1 MTDQEP
7 PVDDVQ
13 KALLGT
19 GNAGPY
25 TGTTASGDNPKYQ
38 EFKHRR
44 DKERDAEAEKKVDT
58 QTTEAT
64 QRYNEDPVVKESKKR
79 IGEAQATKTP
89 EEAAEVEDAENE
101 HVDNVFQERAQAAE
115 AARIQGV
122 KDRADAEAEARANE
136 EHVDPFQNS
145 DYVAPTEEEV
155 AERKEEQ
162 LRQRDEYNDQ
172 VFQDEQARK
181 EEEFYNE
188 NDPNKEGVLDPKG
201 QSARDWEERQR
212 AKIEEGREGMGP
224 GENLEEAEARRK
236 KEADEAERRRKQEEY
251 NAMVNSDDPNVRLKT
266 VEGLANERNE
276 IAMQHMKKMVNAFA
290 QTAAEMGGQMAS
302 KGWDLAGNIVK
313 MTFTQ
318 PHAMSSTSRMIGTAM
333 SALQTA
339 GDFADRSVQKYGI
352 DVNADPNLMKN
363 TIRYK
368 LYKREAEMGKN
379 TVGNTFRTISE
390 SLGNMGLQDASQM
403 TPDQLDQH
411 VQDMRAE
418 ADRLTQAL
426 KDPKLSNSERSLIK
440 AQAQHLQGYM
450 DGLAKQGAGMAQD
463 QRIAARRQKR
473 QDLATRKQNY
483 QVLADGSPNPY
494 REALEWADPRFGIEV
509 DPQTGRPTNPS
520 AYNRMLN
527 AVITQRQNEAAA
539 AERAGKKLDPA
550 REKWFND
557 LQNKI
562 YNDIQAMKQD
572 KAENPLRGRAE
583 IYVRIGRVA
592 PGFEKY
598 IDNIEQTGT
607 FPSNS
612 TQSTRAIRKVLSDY
626 LFELKDAG
634 KEGSPEYNHA
644 KALLTSMDKYNNMK
658 KLMSRIAGVMPHDAE
673 RARRIHEATEN
684 DPYVNEDFSDNG
696 KIDDYTKLV
705 EAYAHLMEHLHRDP
719 VKGGNFNPEDK
730 EYQHYEGIF
739 NDNLTYFV
747 NKWFPGAG
755 WGKGGEEEEE
765 GGDAGGTPGGGA
777 PGGAPSL
784 DDFFN
789 NDEEEDDG
797 GAPGGASPEEQIDP
811 ESGDDIDQFI
821 AEVLQRIGMGEPFEE
836 ETPQPENPNPAPQPP
851 PEGPSPQPPVDP
863 KKGDRKANARFKA
876 TFPETTQPQLRE
888 RLHYLGFEFDGYG
901 MVTDPQKYQD
911 FKDQFLKLGVGET
924 EFNKKFG
931 RMKPL
936 RMRSFAE
943 QVYIAR
949 KQLAFGPKG
958 AQNSLGAKS
967 VSGAR
972 LNSFL
977 VNNPDMAEL
986 MSKKLWG
993 EPLTE
998 EEELSVQK
1006 ALFDAGLIKRIKT
1019 PKGDVPPEQ
1028 EQSETPIEGEAEQP
1042 QLPAVTENDFIKPEI
1057 ASQFKNAGNIENIN
1071 NGIAA
1076 IQSMDRNKRAAGYND
1091 LLYGLGNEIGNDALF
1106 SEEYQ
1111 NLMQTAFMDGSS
1123 RAIQLR
1129 ANQAQDPADK
1139 LKTLMAGRLVAPE
1152 SNDSKRMLKEF
1163 LDRNVKDYDSG
1174 EVDKVVDGVLKQVQQ
1189 AQSDKDREKIINNF
1203 LESDLSPD
1211 LFNHKEGEKSGDE
1224 TPSEEE
1230 AVDPAKFAEEVV
1242 GSLDPGLFPSGETD
1256 ETPVG
1261 PDSTDQFETPSDE
1274 KLPETTESFEQDEG
1288 LGKGIKFPKDGPYKD
1303 FKSMAKAMGD
1313 EFKATDAMIAR
1324 STRSKT
1330 RIYQLIGD
1338 WLRKN
1343 GLFPQTGNDEAN
1355 GATIEGIFKYL
1366 SDNRLIND
1374 VQPKVS
1380 KKKDKSDPA
1389 LEGAKSALAAGPAA
1403 DGNSLKKDNR
1413 AVTSFNKLLKD
1424 ALKNGNLSEEEK
1436 AGIEQRFSEFMST
1449 RESDLKKQYS
1459 NLKDMTWK
1467 AQAVEDFKKT
1477 MSEIELAK
1485 ITPGKAGKIDLGEGE
1500 KPDVP
1505 KFEEIN
1511 DPEAFMRS
1519 MMDFSKKYWN
1529 DRTGYVGPEED
1540 HDVALNELDSSIKDI
1555 SARIEDL
1562 FNKDPFTEEDN
1573 NLLNR
1578 YYMIRNELENER
1590 NRWAKSKDLNE
1601 QVKLIGEFGNVFARA
1616 WNAAKNYEEENV
1628 EDLDYI
1634 NTNLGKLPFDLRKDY
1649 EQLYDALNQKVYAV
1663 RNARRAANATGNL
1676 EELEKLKNEAQNEGD
1691 FDFDSQITTA
1701 NKNKIDKV
1709 FEDIDAGVVRRE
1721 DLDQMMADIQERIDR
1736 MPKEDRKEYQDKWD
1750 AAYHKVS
1757 TADIGRGVFE
1767 SAEPM
1772 DWPHEIESEKDP
1784 EKLEKKREA
1793 YENYI
1798 GLFNKKDR
1806 GPFEKVLKEAYGKA
1820 ANRPKLSDIAGKMIQ
1835 SIQTQGAR
1843 SFNLNDS
1850 DKEAWDKA
1858 LSEASD
1864 KEKAQYEKFWDEK
1877 IKPAIEMADILE
1889 DKFQTTFGE
1898 ISGGGKDMWKLLS
1911 DKVRAAYKQSEDAGN
1926 SASAG
1931 YEELMRKM
1939 RLGGT
1944 EKIAAADLLKK
1955 AKPKEQ
1961 TTKSLSVRDLFRAR
1975 NPDWE

>member
-224 GENLEEAEARRK
+224 GENLEETEARRK

-562 YNDIQAMKQD
+562 HNDIQAMKQD

-583 IYVRIGRVA
+583 IYARIGRVA

-598 IDNIEQTGT
+598 IDNIEKTGT
-607 FPSNS
+607 FPSNT
-612 TQSTRAIRKVLSDY
+612 TQSTRAIRKVLADY
-626 LFELKDAG
+626 LTELKAAG
-634 KEGSPEYNHA
+634 KVNSPEYNHA

-658 KLMSRIAGVMPHDAE
+658 KLMSRIASLYPTGME
-673 RARRIHEATEN
+673 RARKLHELAN
-684 DPYVNEDFSDNG
+684 DQFVGETFTDDG
-696 KIDDYTKLV
+696 KIKDYMTLVQTYANLMKVLPRNPVEGGKFNPSSRKYV
-705 EAYAHLMEHLHRDP
+705 EAE
-719 VKGGNFNPEDK
+719 K
-730 EYQHYEGIF
+730 QF
-739 NDNLTYFV
+739 NDDLTYFI
-747 NKWFPGAG
+747 NKWFPDGSIARNKDDNG
-755 WGKGGEEEEE
+755 QPGNTGGNGK
-765 GGDAGGTPGGGA
+765 GGTPGGGDKGKNTDQKTIDEILDPEVVDEEGSSPITDEYILNELRRLGGYADDVPEEAAKTPTEQPAETPTEQSVVEPEAGEKPVEEGDA
-777 PGGAPSL
+777 PKPPSQQDKEFNDKYGKWMDVKEFLGERGLIKQPSDRLSL
-784 DDFFN
+784 DDYN
-789 NDEEEDDG
+789 AIRDEFLKQG
-797 GAPGGASPEEQIDP
+797 VSPEVFDKSTFATKHKPIALLPVREQAMMGVKGLKKKNVAWKKKSTKMFEENPDV
-811 ESGDDIDQFI
+811 E
-821 AEVLQRIGMGEPFEE
+821 ALVAKKVRGEP
-836 ETPQPENPNPAPQPP
+836 
-851 PEGPSPQPPVDP
+851 
-863 KKGDRKANARFKA
+863 
-876 TFPETTQPQLRE
+876 
-888 RLHYLGFEFDGYG
+888 
-901 MVTDPQKYQD
+901 VT
-911 FKDQFLKLGVGET
+911 
-924 EFNKKFG
+924 
-931 RMKPL
+931 
-936 RMRSFAE
+936 S
-943 QVYIAR
+943 
-949 KQLAFGPKG
+949 
-958 AQNSLGAKS
+958 
-967 VSGAR
+967 
-972 LNSFL
+972 
-977 VNNPDMAEL
+977 
-986 MSKKLWG
+986 
-993 EPLTE
+993 
-998 EEELSVQK
+998 EEELKIQQTMVDYGIINSIR
-1006 ALFDAGLIKRIKT
+1006 IKKT
-1019 PKGDVPPEQ
+1019 PKGDVPPGQ

-1042 QLPAVTENDFIKPEI
+1042 QLPAVTENDFIKPEV
-1057 ASQFKNAGNIENIN
+1057 ASQFKDPQSIESIN
-1071 NGIAA
+1071 NGLAEIANA
-1076 IQSMDRNKRAAGYND
+1076 ASNAGAARAYD
-1091 LLYGLGNEIGNDALF
+1091 DVLWGLANELGDDALLSDEYKDLMDNAL
-1106 SEEYQ
+1106 SEGSDR
-1111 NLMQTAFMDGSS
+1111 AFQ
-1123 RAIQLR
+1123 IK
-1129 ANQAQDPADK
+1129 ANAAQDPDEK
-1139 LKTLMAGRLVAPE
+1139 LMYLMARASLAQDLSSSQQSMNALDAFLK
-1152 SNDSKRMLKEF
+1152 SNAAKY
-1163 LDRNVKDYDSG
+1163 DYDAVKKIVKNN
-1174 EVDKVVDGVLKQVQQ
+1174 EDTFLKVKSREDGT
-1189 AQSDKDREKIINNF
+1189 AFINKM
-1203 LESDLSPD
+1203 LSA
-1211 LFNHKEGEKSGDE
+1211 G
-1224 TPSEEE
+1224 
-1230 AVDPAKFAEEVV
+1230 
-1242 GSLDPGLFPSGETD
+1242 LDPSVKLNKED
-1256 ETPVG
+1256 ETPVDEESEIDPAQFAAG
-1261 PDSTDQFETPSDE
+1261 AVDLLDSDKFKQEEGGEETPVTPDSTEQFESGVP
-1274 KLPETTESFEQDEG
+1274 PAGEQNNG
-1288 LGKGIKFPKDGPYKD
+1288 FGKDLIFPKGGQYKD
-1303 FKSMAKAMGD
+1303 FKSMAEAMGAD
-1313 EFKATDAMIAR
+1313 FKAKDAWIAK
-1324 STRSKT
+1324 SSKSPN
-1330 RIYQLIGD
+1330 RIKKVISG
-1338 WLRKN
+1338 WLQEKGIN
-1343 GLFPQTGNDEAN
+1343 VKK
-1355 GATIEGIFKYL
+1355 GAEDSAMLEIFKYL
-1366 SDNRLIND
+1366 SKNNLIND
-1374 VQPKVS
+1374 VLP
-1380 KKKDKSDPA
+1380 KKKRKDEDLKVDEN
-1389 LEGAKSALAAGPAA
+1389 LEEMKGILTEGPAA
-1403 DGNSLKKDNR
+1403 DANSIKKDKNVVSGFNR
-1413 AVTSFNKLLKD
+1413 LLRN

-1436 AGIEQRFSEFMST
+1436 SSIEQRFNDFMNT

-1459 NLKDMTWK
+1459 NFRDIAWRR
-1467 AQAVEDFKKT
+1467 QAVEDFKKT
-1477 MSEIELAK
+1477 LSEIELAK

-1757 TADIGRGVFE
+1757 TADIGKGVFE